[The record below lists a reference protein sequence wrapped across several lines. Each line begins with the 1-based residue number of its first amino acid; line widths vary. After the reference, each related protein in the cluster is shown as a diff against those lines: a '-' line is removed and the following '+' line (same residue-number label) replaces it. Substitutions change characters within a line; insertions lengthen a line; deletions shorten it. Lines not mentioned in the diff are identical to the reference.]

1 MAKNKKTI
9 ADAYVNLIPSAEG
22 FSSGVE
28 KAINEGTGAAAKS
41 AMPGFANLAMG
52 FAQGIGQAAFGVVEN
67 IGKKTYEIAQQAI
80 DSYAEFEQLAG
91 GIDTLFGTGGQSVSD
106 IMEKAGVSAQEA
118 VKQYQSM
125 EEAQALMMKNAE
137 EAYMTAGM
145 SMNEYMETSIQ
156 SAAAMI
162 NSLGG
167 DQKKAAE
174 LMDMSIIDMSDNVNK
189 MGTTMEAVQNA
200 YRGFSRGNFTMLDNL
215 ALGYA
220 GTKEGM
226 EELLADAQKISG
238 IEYNIDSYSDIV
250 QAIHTVQESMGI
262 AGTTSEEASTTI
274 QGSINSVKAAW
285 ENLVTGLSNED
296 ADIGNLIDKLLNT
309 IFGDGEKQGFL
320 DNILPRIEQLIS
332 GFGQF
337 IQQFAERLPGIVTEY
352 LPMFIDTFNNIF
364 NDIIN
369 GLVNNSDDIIEN
381 IGTTLSMM
389 VEKGFELLGN
399 VIQAIP
405 TIIEIALK
413 IITTLAEGLAEAI
426 PNLIPIILDVLT
438 TITGVILSNLPLIL
452 DVAFQIIIALVEGIL
467 SNLGEISIAIEK
479 VMMQII
485 ACFIALIPELISCAI
500 ELVVAFITAF
510 VDGILKMLTED
521 FWHDMLDGIVSSF
534 TDIDW
539 DGLGERCIGGI
550 VNGFKKGITNIV
562 STAKNVAQS
571 VKNAFSGEME
581 IHSPSKVFEEYG
593 EMIDKGLSIGMES
606 GESVTTAEELATN
619 VNNNFIDSISG
630 ASADY
635 NSNENAR
642 MVELMAEQNNLLWQI
657 LNKNYGRSDAEIFR
671 TVRKESKGYLKQ
683 TGSYAF

>member
-1 MAKNKKTI
+1 MAKRGKTV

-22 FSSGVE
+22 FSDGVQ
-28 KAINEGTGAAAKS
+28 KAINEGMGAASKS
-41 AMPGFANLAMG
+41 PMPGFANLAIG
-52 FAQGIGQAAFGVVEN
+52 FAQGIGQAAFGVLED
-67 IGKKTYEIAQQAI
+67 IGQKTYELAESAI
-80 DSYAEFEQLAG
+80 SSYAEFEQLAG
-91 GIDTLFGTGGQSVSD
+91 GIDTLFGTGGQTISD
-106 IMEKAGVSAQEA
+106 IMESAGVSAQEA

-137 EAYMTAGM
+137 EAYMTSGL

-238 IEYNIDSYSDIV
+238 IEYDIESYSDIV
-250 QAIHTVQESMGI
+250 QAIHEVQDSMGI

-274 QGSINSVKAAW
+274 QGSMNAVKAAW

-320 DNILPRIEQLIS
+320 DNLLPRIEQLIS

-337 IQQFAERLPGIVTEY
+337 IQQFAERMPGIVKEY
-352 LPMFIDTFNNIF
+352 LPMFIETFMNIF

-369 GLVNNSDDIIEN
+369 GLVEDSDMVVEN
-381 IGTTLSMM
+381 LGTVLSMM

-399 VIQAIP
+399 VIQTLP
-405 TIIEIALK
+405 TIVEIALK

-426 PNLIPIILDVLT
+426 PNLIPIILDVVT
-438 TITGVILSNLPLIL
+438 TITGVILSNLPLLL

-485 ACFIALIPELISCAI
+485 AAFIALIPQLIACAV
-500 ELVVAFITAF
+500 ELVIAFITAF
-510 VDGILKMLTED
+510 VEGILKMLTSD
-521 FWHDMLDGIVSSF
+521 FWKDMLDGIVSSF

-539 DGLGERCIGGI
+539 EGLGDRCLGGI
-550 VNGFKKGITNIV
+550 AKGFTKGISKIV
-562 STAKNVAQS
+562 DTAKNVAQS
-571 VKNAFSGEME
+571 IKNVFTGEME

-593 EMIDKGLSIGMES
+593 EMIDAGLSIGLES
-606 GESVTTAEELATN
+606 GSSIATAEQLANN
-619 VNNNFIDSISG
+619 VNDNFINSISG

-642 MVELMAEQNNLLWQI
+642 MVDLLAEQNDLLWQI

-671 TVRKESKGYLKQ
+671 TVRRESKGYLKQ

>member
-1 MAKNKKTI
+1 MAKRGKTV

-22 FSSGVE
+22 FSDGVQ
-28 KAINEGTGAAAKS
+28 KAINEGMGAASKS
-41 AMPGFANLAMG
+41 PMPGFANLAIG
-52 FAQGIGQAAFGVVEN
+52 FAQGIGQAAFGVLED
-67 IGKKTYEIAQQAI
+67 IGQKTYELAESAI
-80 DSYAEFEQLAG
+80 SSYAEFEQLAG
-91 GIDTLFGTGGQSVSD
+91 GIDTLFGTGGQTISD
-106 IMEKAGVSAQEA
+106 IMESAGVSAQEA

-137 EAYMTAGM
+137 EAYMTSGL

-238 IEYNIDSYSDIV
+238 IEYDIESYSDIV
-250 QAIHTVQESMGI
+250 QAIHEIQDSMGI

-274 QGSINSVKAAW
+274 QGSMNAVKAAW

-352 LPMFIDTFNNIF
+352 LPVFIDTFNNIF

-369 GLVNNSDDIIEN
+369 GLVENSDEIVEN

-405 TIIEIALK
+405 TIVEIALK

-426 PNLIPIILDVLT
+426 PNLIPIILDVVT
-438 TITGVILSNLPLIL
+438 TITGVILSNLPLLL

-485 ACFIALIPELISCAI
+485 AAFIALIPQLIACAV
-500 ELVVAFITAF
+500 ELVVAFISAF
-510 VDGILKMLTED
+510 VEGILKMLTSD
-521 FWHDMLDGIVSSF
+521 FWKDMLDGIVSSF

-539 DGLGERCIGGI
+539 EGLGDRCLGGI
-550 VNGFKKGITNIV
+550 AKGFTKGISKIV
-562 STAKNVAQS
+562 DTAKNVAQS
-571 VKNAFSGEME
+571 IKNVFTGEME

-593 EMIDKGLSIGMES
+593 EMIDAGLSIGLES
-606 GESVTTAEELATN
+606 GSSIATAEQLANN
-619 VNNNFIDSISG
+619 VNDNFINSISG

-642 MVELMAEQNNLLWQI
+642 MVDLLAEQNDLLWQI

-671 TVRKESKGYLKQ
+671 TVRRESKGYLKQ